1 MESKK
6 GITVAREIILPL
18 LAALC
23 LLPASAGAVAGKVNA
38 IVVYVNGDVQV
49 KRSGGTGAFEPLA
62 LNDLLYAGDEVKTGE
77 ASQASLATKG
87 GAEVRLNQ
95 NSTFNIEAGGKVRE
109 MLRLRVGQLW
119 TRMLHKM
126 AKLDV
131 RTPSAVCAIRGTEA
145 DIEQRN
151 LLTVKVYEG
160 HVDVQNAQGRQ
171 SLAAGQM
178 STVSGAGAAPSAAK
192 QMSASDKGDWQEG
205 MDVKDMQK
213 FLDKLTSE
221 GGEKKLKLK
230 IEKDGAMK
238 DVEIKLKKK

>member
-1 MESKK
+1 MNSEYGSRLVKM
-6 GITVAREIILPL
+6 GLALL
-18 LAALC
+18 LAALW
-23 LLPASAGAVAGKVNA
+23 LPGQAGAAGKVNA

-49 KRSGGTGAFEPLA
+49 KRSGESAFSALA
-62 LNDLLYAGDEVKTGE
+62 LNDLLYAGDEVKTG
-77 ASQASLATKG
+77 ASSQASLATKG

-95 NSTFNIEAGGKVRE
+95 NSTFNIEASGKVRE

-131 RTPSAVCAIRGTEA
+131 RTPSAVCAVRGTEA
-145 DIEQRN
+145 DIEQRS

-160 HVDVQNAQGRQ
+160 HVDVQNAQGKQ

-178 STVSGAGAAPSAAK
+178 STVAGAAAAPAAPK
-192 QMSASDKGDWQEG
+192 QMGSADVGNWQEG
-205 MDVKDMQK
+205 MATKDMQK
-213 FLDKLTSE
+213 FLDKLNAES
-221 GGEKKLKLK
+221 GGDKKLKLK
-230 IEKDGAMK
+230 INKDGKAK

>member
-1 MESKK
+1 MNCKTGNGLVK
-6 GITVAREIILPL
+6 IAAVLL
-18 LAALC
+18 LAAVW
-23 LLPASAGAVAGKVNA
+23 LPGAAMAAGKVNA

-49 KRSGGTGAFEPLA
+49 KRAGDKVYAALA
-62 LNDLLYAGDEVKTGE
+62 LNDLLYGGDEVKTGE

-95 NSTFNIEAGGKVRE
+95 NSTFAIEPGAKIRE
-109 MLRLRVGQLW
+109 MLRLKTGQLW

-145 DIEQRN
+145 DIEQRSQ
-151 LLTVKVYEG
+151 LTVKVYEG
-160 HVDVQNAQGRQ
+160 HVDVQNPQGKQ
-171 SLAAGQM
+171 SLKAGQM

-192 QMSASDKGDWQEG
+192 QMSASDMGNWQEG
-205 MDVKDMQK
+205 IAVKDMQQ
-213 FLDKLTSE
+213 FLDKLAVD
-221 GGEKKLKLK
+221 GGDKKLKIK
-230 IEKDGAMK
+230 VDKDGTTK